1 MVSPQRTPGDMRRMF
16 RDAKQDMD
24 NVHLAFGGLQ
34 GLSQGAET
42 EAMLQFG
49 LEEQSSLMPV
59 LKKQADEMSHRCQVL
74 ERNNTDL
81 ENLRLDLLNQLE
93 NERKRSL
100 QLEQR
105 FLDLAANHQELV
117 KFKDEYKRQNTKL
130 TEENKRLHEENESLF
145 CKDLQEKEAIILKLT
160 QELRDL
166 AEEHKRLCEENKSL
180 FFKDLQQKEEII
192 LKMTKELNYL
202 NNQCKGLE
210 TEHHKKTTGF
220 QIKLKELLSVHQTK
234 ESALQNELHM
244 TRKQLKEALAMC
256 TDLDMQLRET
266 QEKDTSREVQ
276 MQDDKLISLQNR
288 KALEDKYEEI
298 KDLESQRQEAENT
311 RTHTKIRSKKESRDV
326 NADFKVKE
334 LQQALEESEQTCMEL
349 KKDFEA
355 YKKHSSDLLGK
366 EKELNAK
373 LRHMIG

>member
-1 MVSPQRTPGDMRRMF
+1 
-16 RDAKQDMD
+16 MD

-34 GLSQGAET
+34 DLSQGAGT

-59 LKKQADEMSHRCQVL
+59 LIKKADEMSHRCQVL

-145 CKDLQEKEAIILKLT
+145 SKDLQEKEAIILKRT

-192 LKMTKELNYL
+192 LKLTKELNYL

-220 QIKLKELLSVHQTK
+220 QIKLKELLSVHKSK
-234 ESALQNELHM
+234 EAALQDELHM
-244 TRKQLKEALAMC
+244 ARKQLKEALDMC
-256 TDLDMQLRET
+256 TDLDMQLRQA
-266 QEKDTSREVQ
+266 QEKDASREVQ
-276 MQDDKLISLQNR
+276 MQAKDVLVKQNDKLLSLQNR
-288 KALEDKYEEI
+288 KELEDKYEEI

-334 LQQALEESEQTCMEL
+334 LQQALEESKQTCMEL

-355 YKKHSSDLLGK
+355 YKKHSSDLLEK